1 MILAL
6 GHSRIERQSGA
17 AFETFA
23 ILAVAVSGDSEA
35 GGEPLSGADL
45 GQAQLPESPSQAI
58 RNPYRRRLVGTGDEN
73 GEPVVAHRRIT
84 QGDAV
89 LTAKTHA
96 HHRRDMRAHRFG
108 VIVGPSFPT
117 PGQLIDP
124 PMQDR
129 MGGVLP
135 LVAVH
140 REIDRTSQI
149 VVLQQVTQG
158 IAPRTYPPSG
168 MPAREPPSR

>member
-23 ILAVAVSGDSEA
+23 ILAVAVGGDSEA
-35 GGEPLSGADL
+35 GGEPLSGAEL
-45 GQAQLPESPSQAI
+45 GQVQLPKRLAQAI
-58 RNPYRRRLVGTGDEN
+58 RNPYRRRLVGAGDED
-73 GEPVVAHRRIT
+73 GEPVVANGRIT

-89 LTAKTHA
+89 LTAKSHA
-96 HHRRDMRAHRFG
+96 HNRRDMRAHRLG
-108 VIVGPSFPT
+108 IIEGPSFLT
-117 PGQLIDP
+117 PAQLIDP
-124 PMQDR
+124 PMQDS
-129 MGGVLP
+129 MGGVPP

-140 REIDRTSQI
+140 CEIDRTSQI

-158 IAPRTYPPSG
+158 IALRT
-168 MPAREPPSR
+168 